1 MYLFVPFC
9 SFEDCRLL
17 KLRIHTFDCLNH
29 MTKKFYPT
37 LNRNFGFLFAGVFA
51 LLSAYAAYQG
61 GEPSKIYGWL
71 IAGVVVGLVAI
82 IAPGAL
88 TPFNKA
94 WMKLG
99 DLMGKVV
106 SPLVLGVIFFALI
119 TPIALITRLF
129 GRDELRLKKTGTS
142 SYWIDRA
149 PPGPAGDSFKNQF

>member
-1 MYLFVPFC
+1 MHSSQNLP
-9 SFEDCRLL
+9 S
-17 KLRIHTFDCLNH
+17 
-29 MTKKFYPT
+29 
-37 LNRNFGFLFAGVFA
+37 NRNFGFLFAGVFA

-61 GEPSKIYGWL
+61 AEPHRVYGWL

-82 IAPGAL
+82 VAPTAL

-99 DLMGKVV
+99 DLMGRVV
-106 SPLVLGVIFFALI
+106 SPLVLGVIFFVLI

-129 GRDELRLKKTGTS
+129 GRDELRLKKANVS

>member
-1 MYLFVPFC
+1 MHSPQNLP
-9 SFEDCRLL
+9 S
-17 KLRIHTFDCLNH
+17 
-29 MTKKFYPT
+29 
-37 LNRNFGFLFAGVFA
+37 NRNFGFLFAGVFA
-51 LLSAYAAYQG
+51 LLSAYAGYHGANVTTV
-61 GEPSKIYGWL
+61 YGWL

-106 SPLVLGVIFFALI
+106 SPLVLGIIFFVLI
-119 TPIALITRLF
+119 TPVALITRLF
-129 GRDELRLKKTGTS
+129 GRDELRLKKTDAS

-149 PPGPAGDSFKNQF
+149 PPGPASDSFKNQF